1 MGEMR
6 DQGGGGGGGAPF
18 FICQV
23 NHYYKTLPAML
34 EKSNIS
40 VFLFMPPSE

>member
-1 MGEMR
+1 MGEMG
-6 DQGGGGGGGAPF
+6 DQGGGGSPF

-23 NHYYKTLPAML
+23 NHYYKTLPVPAML

-40 VFLFMPPSE
+40 VFLFMPPGE